1 MNIKSTQILLVTRS
15 FAGTILVLVLFVL
28 MIDGCQRTPEQSTI
42 PILEESPAPH
52 VEAVPPTPIAQ
63 AELTKTFHSCPET
76 PTPEPAHLDVLEKP
90 PEPTTPIPSSV
101 PQATIP
107 ITPAST
113 TTHPPAVSVEV
124 VEVVEAVTAHH
135 VDRQQRMPTDVS
147 QRFGPSAEH
156 VWAFVKIKNRTEP
169 THITMVWKHNGRV
182 YSRKTLR
189 VGTSP
194 RWRTWSR
201 INLRGR
207 GPGQWVVEVRSADDQ
222 LLKRLPFTVQA
233 SSLPVAGG

>member
-1 MNIKSTQILLVTRS
+1 MIINSTHILILTRS
-15 FAGTILVLVLFVL
+15 FAGTILVLALIVL
-28 MIDGCQRTPEQSTI
+28 MMDGCHRTPEQSTVPLI
-42 PILEESPAPH
+42 EESPAPI
-52 VEAVPPTPIAQ
+52 VNPATPPPVAH
-63 AELTKTFHSCPET
+63 AELPKTSRDCPVTPSTK
-76 PTPEPAHLDVLEKP
+76 PATRTLIEQP

-107 ITPAST
+107 VTPAST
-113 TTHPPAVSVEV
+113 TTHTPTVS

-147 QRFGPSAEH
+147 QRFGPAAEH
-156 VWAFVKIKNRTEP
+156 VWAFVKIRNRMEP
-169 THITMVWKHNGRV
+169 THITMVWKHKGRV

-201 INLRGR
+201 FNLRGR